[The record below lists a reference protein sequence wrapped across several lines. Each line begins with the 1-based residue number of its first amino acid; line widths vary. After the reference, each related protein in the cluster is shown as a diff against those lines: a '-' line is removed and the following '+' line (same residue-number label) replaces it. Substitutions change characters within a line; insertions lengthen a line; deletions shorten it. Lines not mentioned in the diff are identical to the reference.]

1 MLKPKQE
8 KCIKL
13 MLLGSMS
20 QSQIAQELKVTEQ
33 TICNW
38 KKNDE
43 FTEKLEQGN
52 RQIISSMVPRA
63 INKLQALLDA
73 DSEQVQLA
81 AAKDILDRAG
91 YRTPKEIQ
99 IDANV
104 QQETTTL
111 QGILAQ
117 LSTPPADL

>member
-91 YRTPKEIQ
+91 YRAPKEIQ

-104 QQETTTL
+104 QQETTAL